1 MKFSQLIEYN
11 VTNIFLEQIAEN
23 EAGRLVAHLFVL
35 FFFSKKKEALYKV
48 KQLISTLISIYFSTP
63 RLGHTIDVNC
73 TKFQTVEKVDS
84 NIKYQNI

>member
-23 EAGRLVAHLFVL
+23 EAGRLDAHLFVFC
-35 FFFSKKKEALYKV
+35 FFKKKKALYKV

-73 TKFQTVEKVDS
+73 IKFQTVEKVDS